1 MKYLDWNKEKNE
13 KLKKERDIS
22 FEEVVM
28 AIEEG
33 NLLDVIEHPNKKKY
47 SNQKLFVVN
56 IHDYAYLVPFTEDE
70 RRYFLK
76 TIFPSRK
83 ITQKHIINKKKI

>member
-56 IHDYAYLVPFTEDE
+56 IHD
-70 RRYFLK
+70 
-76 TIFPSRK
+76 
-83 ITQKHIINKKKI
+83 